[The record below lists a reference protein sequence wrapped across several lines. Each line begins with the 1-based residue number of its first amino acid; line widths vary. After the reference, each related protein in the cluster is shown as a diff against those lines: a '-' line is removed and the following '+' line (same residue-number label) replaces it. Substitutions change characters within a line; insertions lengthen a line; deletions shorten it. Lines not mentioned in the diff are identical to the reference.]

1 MKYAFLLF
9 ALASVISVSAH
20 ASVPTSPV
28 MPTRVQ
34 LSNLST
40 KPPMT
45 AKAMDDVKAVPVVK
59 GVTLISG
66 TEAASTRGQG
76 FFSSLWKAIVN
87 WFVGYVTDAAVKYV
101 TQKRRRCNWQRRR
114 CDQSSRLR
122 LRHWQPRKDG
132 SILNAHAETLRKF
145 YILETTKFLCG
156 VA

>member
-9 ALASVISVSAH
+9 ALASVISVSATLLFH
-20 ASVPTSPV
+20 FAV

-45 AKAMDDVKAVPVVK
+45 AKAMDNEAVPVVK

-87 WFVGYVTDAAVKYV
+87 WFVGYVTDAAV
-101 TQKRRRCNWQRRR
+101 
-114 CDQSSRLR
+114 SM
-122 LRHWQPRKDG
+122 
-132 SILNAHAETLRKF
+132 
-145 YILETTKFLCG
+145 
-156 VA
+156 